1 MTQQHALIPISS
13 LYRFFLCPGSFVL
26 SQGMEKKETAYSEKG
41 TRTHAVI
48 ADYLR
53 SDKPS
58 SLEELGYIN
67 FIREKE
73 QLFGVSGKTEQRVC
87 ITPNVWGTA
96 DYTIVSPPY
105 GVVID
110 YKDGVQEVEAI
121 DNPQLAGYAVGL
133 ALKHNLSTVYTYIYQ
148 LNSLSPFTVK
158 DWEMDETI
166 LAIWHDRILNLEQ
179 QLLEGKVLPCIPG
192 EKQCQWC
199 PAAPICEKR
208 YEQMNEIVELR
219 ATLPNP
225 AALSP
230 SQLSEVMRVKKL
242 VSSFLDSVEDYIRD
256 NDIEVPNV
264 EKKEGARNR
273 KWANEVEARIRL
285 ENLGVE
291 ATRSSIITVAQAEK
305 LLGNKFA
312 DMEDLVSETRN
323 KTRVIYRG

>member
-13 LYRFFLCPGSFVL
+13 LYRFFLCPGSFAL
-26 SQGMEKKETAYSEKG
+26 SQGMERKDTVESKKG
-41 TRTHAVI
+41 TNTHQI
-48 ADYLR
+48 LADYLR

-73 QLFGVSGKTEQRVC
+73 QLFGVIGKAEHRLA

-96 DYTIVSPPY
+96 DYTLVSLPY
-105 GVVID
+105 GVIID

-148 LNSLSPFTVK
+148 PNSPSPSPVK

-179 QLLEGKVLPCIPG
+179 RLLGGKVLPCNPG

-208 YEQMNEIVELR
+208 YEQMNEIVKIEKQF
-219 ATLPNP
+219 PVP
-225 AALSP
+225 SSLSP

-256 NDIEVPNV
+256 TDIEVPNV

-291 ATRSSIITVAQAEK
+291 ATRSSLITVAQAER